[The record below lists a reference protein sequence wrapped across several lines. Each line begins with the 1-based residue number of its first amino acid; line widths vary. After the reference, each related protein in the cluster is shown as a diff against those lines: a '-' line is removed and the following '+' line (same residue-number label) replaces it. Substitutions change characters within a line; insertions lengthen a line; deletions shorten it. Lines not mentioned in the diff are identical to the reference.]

1 MNLVELLS
9 EKSENEVA
17 EGCVFGAVIGI
28 VSNIADPDQLGRVKV
43 RYPWL
48 KGDSESPWAR
58 VVSFMAGS
66 DRGAVFRPEVGDEV
80 LVLFDHGDMR
90 FPYVLGGLWNGKDKM
105 PEERGS
111 DGNNAVRLIKS
122 RSGHQILFDD
132 TAGAEKVTIKSQS
145 GHQILLDDKDGA
157 EKMTVVDKAGNSI
170 ELSSTG
176 VVIKSTAIKLGS
188 DGAAQSLVLGDAFMT
203 LFNSHTHPTGVG
215 PSGPPPLAQRM
226 VTGSH
231 VSTKHKTE

>member
-9 EKSENEVA
+9 EKSDGEAVQ
-17 EGCVFGAVIGI
+17 GRVCGAVIGV
-28 VSNIADPDQLGRVKV
+28 VSNTADSDRLGRVKV

-48 KGDSESPWAR
+48 KDDSESPWAR
-58 VVSFMAGS
+58 VVSFMAGPN
-66 DRGAVFRPEVGDEV
+66 RGAVFRPEVGDEV

-90 FPYVLGGLWNGKDKM
+90 FPYVLGGLWNGKDEM
-105 PEERGS
+105 PKERGS
-111 DGNNAVRLIKS
+111 DGDNAVRLIKS

-132 TAGAEKVTIKSQS
+132 SAGAEKVTVI
-145 GHQILLDDKDGA
+145 
-157 EKMTVVDKAGNSI
+157 DKAGNSI

-188 DGAAQSLVLGDAFMT
+188 GGATESLVLGDAFMT

-215 PSGPPPLAQRM
+215 PSGPPVQPM
-226 VTGSH
+226 VAGNH

>member
-9 EKSENEVA
+9 GKSESEVA
-17 EGCVFGAVIGI
+17 EGCVFGPVIGV
-28 VSNIADPDQLGRVKV
+28 VSNIADPNRLGRVKV

-48 KGDSESPWAR
+48 KDSESPWAR

-66 DRGAVFRPEVGDEV
+66 NRGAVFRPEVEDEV

-111 DGNNAVRLIKS
+111 DGGNAVRLIKS

-132 TAGAEKVTIKSQS
+132 TAGAEKVTVI
-145 GHQILLDDKDGA
+145 
-157 EKMTVVDKAGNSI
+157 DKAGNSI
-170 ELSSTG
+170 ELTSSG
-176 VVIKSTAIKLGS
+176 VVIKSAAIKLGS
-188 DGAAQSLVLGDAFMT
+188 KEAAQSLVLGDAFMR
-203 LFNSHTHPTGVG
+203 LFNRHTHPTGVG
-215 PSGPPPLAQRM
+215 PSGPPAQPM

>member
-9 EKSENEVA
+9 GKSEIEVA
-17 EGCVFGAVIGI
+17 EGCVFGAVIGV
-28 VSNIADPDQLGRVKV
+28 VSNIADPDRLGRVKV

-48 KGDSESPWAR
+48 KDSESPWAR

-66 DRGAVFRPEVGDEV
+66 NRGAVFRPEVEDEV

-90 FPYVLGGLWNGKDKM
+90 FPYVLGGLWNGEDKM
-105 PEERGS
+105 PKERGS
-111 DGNNAVRLIKS
+111 DSNNAVRLIKS

-132 TAGAEKVTIKSQS
+132 TTGAEKV
-145 GHQILLDDKDGA
+145 
-157 EKMTVVDKAGNSI
+157 TVVDKAGNSI
-170 ELSSTG
+170 ELTSSG

-188 DGAAQSLVLGDAFMT
+188 DGATQSLVLGDAFMT

-215 PSGPPPLAQRM
+215 PSGPPAPAQQM

>member
-9 EKSENEVA
+9 EKSDGEAV
-17 EGCVFGAVIGI
+17 EGRVFGAVVGI
-28 VSNIADPDQLGRVKV
+28 VSNIADPDRLGRVKV

-48 KGDSESPWAR
+48 KDDSESPWAR
-58 VVSFMAGS
+58 VVSFMAGPN
-66 DRGAVFRPEVGDEV
+66 RGAVFRPEVRDEV

-90 FPYVLGGLWNGKDKM
+90 FPYVLGGLWNGEDKM
-105 PEERGS
+105 PKERGS
-111 DGNNAVRLIKS
+111 DSDNAIRLIKS
-122 RSGHQILFDD
+122 RSGHQILLDD
-132 TAGAEKVTIKSQS
+132 ATGAEKVTVI
-145 GHQILLDDKDGA
+145 
-157 EKMTVVDKAGNSI
+157 DKAGNSI

-215 PSGPPPLAQRM
+215 PSGPPVQPM
-226 VTGSH
+226 VAGSH
-231 VSTKHKTE
+231 VSTKHKAE